1 MYVLEFAIVDI
12 ETTGSHYGPDC
23 ITEIGVVITDGVKEL
38 DRYETLVNPQARIPK
53 FITHLTGI
61 TEEMV
66 ADAPIFDDVAPQL
79 KELLEGRI
87 FVAHNVNFDYKIVK
101 GHMERSG
108 YVIPSKRL
116 CTVRLSRKI
125 IPGYPSY
132 SLGKLTASL
141 GFSHMNAHRAM
152 GDAEVTSELFH
163 LLFSRNNGEIEQAL
177 KANSKEATLPANL
190 PKETYEKLPDQ
201 PGVYYFHNAKGKV
214 IYIGKAKNLKRRVTS
229 HFTGKSTVKKHG
241 FLENIFDV
249 TYELTGNEVI
259 ASLLEDAEIK
269 HYWPEFNKS
278 QKSQIQKFGVYHY
291 EDQRGNL
298 RLGINKISGNYPG
311 IMQFPTMSKARNWL
325 LDKIEDYRLSASMCG
340 MSHFQSVEIS
350 IEEHH
355 HNLNKLLG
363 EYLALEET
371 IVWKGR
377 GRDSSEEAFVLM
389 ENGVYRGYGFVDHSS
404 SVTSVTEL
412 KSYIIPRHETLMVK
426 KILASPKINKLKR
439 VEIME

>member
-1 MYVLEFAIVDI
+1 MEFAIVDI
-12 ETTGSHYGPDC
+12 ETTGSQLGPDR

-66 ADAPIFDDVAPQL
+66 EDAPVFDDVAEKL
-79 KELLEGRI
+79 HELLDSRV

-101 GHMERSG
+101 GHLERCG
-108 YVIPSKRL
+108 YSIPTKRL

-132 SLGKLTASL
+132 SLGKLSASL
-141 GFSHMNAHRAM
+141 GFTHLNAHRAM
-152 GDAEVTSELFH
+152 GDAEVTTELFH
-163 LLFSRNNGEIEQAL
+163 LLFDKNNGEIEHAL
-177 KANSKEATLPANL
+177 KGNSKEATLPANL
-190 PKETYEKLPDQ
+190 SKETYEKLPSE
-201 PGVYYFHNAKGKV
+201 PGVYYFHDAKGKI
-214 IYIGKAKNLKRRVTS
+214 IYIGKAKNLKKRVTS
-229 HFTGKSTVKKHG
+229 HFTGRNNIGKRG
-241 FLENIFDV
+241 FLESIFDV

-269 HYWPEFNKS
+269 HYWPEFNSS

-291 EDQRGNL
+291 EDQGGNM
-298 RLGINKISGNYPG
+298 RLGINKINGHYKG

-325 LDKIEDYRLSASMCG
+325 LDKIDDYNLNPSMCG
-340 MSHFQSVEIS
+340 MSHFDKNDIS
-350 IEEHH
+350 QEAHLK
-355 HNLNKLLG
+355 NLKKLLR
-363 EYLALEET
+363 EFLALEET

-377 GRDSSEEAFVLM
+377 GRDASEEAFVLM
-389 ENGVYRGYGFVDHSS
+389 ENGIYKGFGFVDASH
-404 SVTSVTEL
+404 SVTTVTEL
-412 KSYIIPRHETLMVK
+412 KTFIIPKHETLMVK

-439 VEIME
+439 VEIGE